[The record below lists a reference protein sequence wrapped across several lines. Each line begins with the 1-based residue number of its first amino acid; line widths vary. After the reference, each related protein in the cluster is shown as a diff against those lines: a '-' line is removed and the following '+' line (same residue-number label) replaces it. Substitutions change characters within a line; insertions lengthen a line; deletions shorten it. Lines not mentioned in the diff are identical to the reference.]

1 MEEDRENNRRRVDM
15 NEVKKCIECEGEFL
29 LTEGEKKFF
38 ADKEFPF
45 PRRCPTC
52 RKIRRDMKKRIGH

>member
-1 MEEDRENNRRRVDM
+1 M